1 MELKS
6 DMARRNGPPSGLS
19 TALTS
24 GKTEV
29 SVKKI
34 VICPNPHRDRE
45 LHMTMKIKNLLEEKG
60 ISAPVCPLFKN
71 EGFSGDTEPDGT
83 KTCLENEL
91 LEADMLVCLGG
102 DGTILHIAKHA
113 AVFSVPI
120 LGINLGTLGFIS
132 DMEQEDFGRI
142 VDIFDGNFTIENRMM
157 IDVEVERAGKSIF
170 SDFGLNEAVIGKGV
184 PARPFKLMVY
194 GDGQKILGYSGDGLI
209 IATPTG
215 STAYSMS
222 AGGPVVEPTAENL
235 VLTPI
240 CAHSLSAVPFVIR
253 GDRRISAEIGNIEG
267 RAANLSID
275 GSVEVE
281 LSRGDLVKVKKS
293 KYTTK
298 LVRILNR
305 SFYEVVNRKLK
316 NDI

>member
-1 MELKS
+1 MTK
-6 DMARRNGPPSGLS
+6 RI
-19 TALTS
+19 
-24 GKTEV
+24 
-29 SVKKI
+29 KK
-34 VICPNPHRDRE
+34 
-45 LHMTMKIKNLLEEKG
+45 LLEERD
-60 ISAPVCPLFKN
+60 IFAPVCPLFKSD
-71 EGFSGDTEPDGT
+71 GFPECAEPDSA
-83 KTCLENEL
+83 KTHLENEL
-91 LEADMLVCLGG
+91 LEADMIICLGG
-102 DGTILHIAKHA
+102 DGTILHIAKPA
-113 AVFSVPI
+113 AVYSVPI

-132 DMEQEDFGRI
+132 DMEQEDLDHI
-142 VDIFDGNFTIENRMM
+142 ADIFDGNITLENRMM
-157 IDVEVERAGKSIF
+157 IDVEVERAGETF
-170 SDFGLNEAVIGKGV
+170 FRDFGLNEAVIGKGV
-184 PARPFKLMVY
+184 PARPFKLLVY
-194 GDGQKILGYSGDGLI
+194 GDEQKILGYSGDGVI

-222 AGGPVVEPTAENL
+222 AGGPVVEPTAENI

-240 CAHSLSAVPFVIR
+240 CAHSLSALPFVIR

-293 KYTTK
+293 KYKTK
-298 LVRILNR
+298 LVRVLNR